1 MPFENYICKHF
12 QLRKSDIVKVI
23 REKQLTT
30 FEQIQDETDAA
41 TVCGSCAED
50 IEAILKE
57 ELELRA
63 KGLDND

>member
-1 MPFENYICKHF
+1 MPFENYICRQF
-12 QLRKSDIVKVI
+12 QLRKGDIVKVI